1 MRDAF
6 WSKCYIYIHSKTTM
20 ESDQESISSFADLG
34 EELDEDEL
42 ELQAIE
48 EQEELEIAS
57 NDIIG
62 MEDDEDIPQP
72 THELISKIKITY
84 KF

>member
-1 MRDAF
+1 
-6 WSKCYIYIHSKTTM
+6 M
-20 ESDQESISSFADLG
+20 ESDQESISSFEDSG

-48 EQEELEIAS
+48 EQEELERLAS

>member
-20 ESDQESISSFADLG
+20 ESDQESISSFEDSG
-34 EELDEDEL
+34 EDFDEDEL

-48 EQEELEIAS
+48 EQEELERLAS

-62 MEDDEDIPQP
+62 MEDD
-72 THELISKIKITY
+72 
-84 KF
+84 

>member
-20 ESDQESISSFADLG
+20 ESDQESISSF
-34 EELDEDEL
+34 EDSG

-48 EQEELEIAS
+48 EQEELERLAS

-62 MEDDEDIPQP
+62 MEDD
-72 THELISKIKITY
+72 
-84 KF
+84 